1 MGHQFTFEDV
11 TRNLTKVKEAVCR
24 VLVEMDTVEMSES
37 VSKWLPLYQRH
48 RVFFF
53 DVLFGQMSFVDVVV
67 KNIQYCDF
75 QCVDI
80 LDYYYE

>member
-1 MGHQFTFEDV
+1 MGRQFTFTDV
-11 TRNLTKVKEAVCR
+11 IRNLAKVKEALCR
-24 VLVEMDTVEMSES
+24 ILVEMDTVEMSES
-37 VSKWLPLYQRH
+37 VSKWLPLCQRH

-53 DVLFGQMSFVDVVV
+53 DVLFHQMSFVDVGV
-67 KNIQYCDF
+67 KNVQYCDF